1 LVAEATSLL
10 RVSLPAPVELAIRET
25 TEELIVSGVHAQLQQ
40 VILNLCNNAAQSMN
54 YVGRIELKV
63 EAHHVPAA
71 RTLSHGMLS
80 PGHYASVAV
89 SDAGHGIDEAAL
101 ERIFEPFFTTRIT
114 GSGLGLA
121 TTREIVREHGGA
133 MHVQSVAG
141 AGSRFEV
148 WLPRIA
154 AVPSTSG
161 EDVAAFPFG
170 HGETVLLIEGDPERL
185 LKDEEIFAAIGYEP
199 VGLTRAADALAR
211 CMESA
216 DRFDVV
222 VVGHLAPVA
231 ASLDLAVALHESAPG
246 LPILLATASVND
258 IGTNALVAAGIS
270 DVVAWPITATEIAT
284 ALHGCL
290 RRGTSW
296 EERGLAPNGGH
307 VVQSIA
313 AHD

>member
-1 LVAEATSLL
+1 V
-10 RVSLPAPVELAIRET
+10 
-25 TEELIVSGVHAQLQQ
+25 
-40 VILNLCNNAAQSMN
+40 
-54 YVGRIELKV
+54 
-63 EAHHVPAA
+63 
-71 RTLSHGMLS
+71 
-80 PGHYASVAV
+80 
-89 SDAGHGIDEAAL
+89 
-101 ERIFEPFFTTRIT
+101 
-114 GSGLGLA
+114 
-121 TTREIVREHGGA
+121 
-133 MHVQSVAG
+133 G

-161 EDVAAFPFG
+161 EDIATLSFG

-199 VGLTRAADALAR
+199 VGVTRAADALAR
-211 CMESA
+211 CQESA

-246 LPILLATASVND
+246 LPILLAIASAND
-258 IGTNALVAAGIS
+258 FGTNALVAAGIS

-284 ALHGCL
+284 ALYGCL

-307 VVQSIA
+307 VVQNIA